1 MTMTARESEYD
12 VAVVGAGPGGY
23 VAAIRAAQLGLRTAI
38 VEREQLGGVCL
49 NWGCIPTKALLRSA
63 DVLRLA
69 RRASEFGV
77 SLQNPSADLP
87 AMVKRSRSVATQLQR
102 GVAHLMKKNGVATL
116 QGTARLDGPGGLKVQ
131 TADGA
136 TALQARHIVLAT
148 GARARQLPGLESDG
162 RRVWTYREALT
173 PSFLP
178 RRLLVVGAGAI
189 GVEFACFYQ
198 ALGSRVTL
206 VDMAERVLPAEDDE
220 ISAAVL
226 HALKGQGMAVHTGT
240 GIAASRWQDDHW
252 QVHLDGHD
260 NPVQADVI
268 LVAAGIVGNTE
279 GLCLEST
286 AVRVDRGHICTDAW
300 GATDQP
306 GVYAIGD
313 VAAAPWLAHKASHEA
328 VICIEKLAGLNP
340 EPLDAD
346 RIPACTYGYPQ
357 VAHVGLTEARA
368 RERGYKVRVGRFP
381 FAANGKAI
389 ALGATEGFTKVVFDD
404 ATGELLGAHMVGDEV
419 TEMIQGYGVAMGLE
433 TTEHELMHTVFAHPT
448 MSEAMHEA
456 VLAAYGRALHI

>member
-1 MTMTARESEYD
+1 MTARESEYD

-38 VEREQLGGVCL
+38 IEREHLGGVCL

-77 SLQNPSADLP
+77 SLQSPSADLP
-87 AMVKRSRSVATQLQR
+87 AMVKRSRAVAAQLQR
-102 GVAHLMKKNGVATL
+102 GVTHLMKKNGIATL
-116 QGTARLDGPGGLKVQ
+116 QGSARLDGPGRLKVAAGDAEQ
-131 TADGA
+131 TLRAK
-136 TALQARHIVLAT
+136 HIVLAT
-148 GARARQLPGLESDG
+148 GARARQLPGLEPDT
-162 RRVWTYREALT
+162 RRVWAYREALT
-173 PSFLP
+173 PAFLP
-178 RRLLVVGAGAI
+178 QRLLVVGAGAI

-206 VDMAERVLPAEDDE
+206 VDMADRVLPAEDEE

-226 HALKGQGMAVHTGT
+226 HALRGQGMAVHTGT
-240 GIAASRWQDDHW
+240 RLAGTRWQDKHW
-252 QVHLDGHD
+252 QVQLEGIDK
-260 NPVQADVI
+260 PVEADVI

-279 GLCLEST
+279 GLGLEST
-286 AVRVDRGHICTDAW
+286 SVRVERGHIRTNAW

-313 VAAAPWLAHKASHEA
+313 VAGAPWLAHKASHEA
-328 VICIEKLAGLNP
+328 VICIEKLAGLTP

-357 VAHVGLTEARA
+357 VAHVGLTEAQA
-368 RERGYKVRVGRFP
+368 RERGHAVKVGRFP

-404 ATGELLGAHMVGDEV
+404 TTGELLGAHMVGDEV
-419 TEMIQGYGVAMGLE
+419 TEMIQGYGLAMGLE

>member
-38 VEREQLGGVCL
+38 IEREHLGGVCL

-77 SLQNPSADLP
+77 SLQSPSADLP
-87 AMVKRSRSVATQLQR
+87 AMVKRSRAVAAQLQR
-102 GVAHLMKKNGVATL
+102 GVTHLMKKNGIATL
-116 QGTARLDGPGGLKVQ
+116 QGSARLDGPGRLKVAAGDAEQ
-131 TADGA
+131 TLRAK
-136 TALQARHIVLAT
+136 HIVLAT
-148 GARARQLPGLESDG
+148 GARARQLPGLEPDT
-162 RRVWTYREALT
+162 RRVWAYREALT
-173 PSFLP
+173 PAFLP
-178 RRLLVVGAGAI
+178 QRLLVVGAGAI

-206 VDMAERVLPAEDDE
+206 VDMADRVLPAEDEE

-226 HALKGQGMAVHTGT
+226 HALRGQGMAVHTGT
-240 GIAASRWQDDHW
+240 RLADTRWQDKHW
-252 QVHLDGHD
+252 QVQLEGIDK
-260 NPVQADVI
+260 PVEADVI

-279 GLCLEST
+279 GLGLEST
-286 AVRVDRGHICTDAW
+286 SVRVERGHIRTNAW

-313 VAAAPWLAHKASHEA
+313 VAGAPWLAHKASHEA
-328 VICIEKLAGLNP
+328 VICIEKLAGLTP

-357 VAHVGLTEARA
+357 VAHVGLTETQA
-368 RERGYKVRVGRFP
+368 RERGHAVKVGRFP

-404 ATGELLGAHMVGDEV
+404 TTGELLGAHMVGDEV
-419 TEMIQGYGVAMGLE
+419 TEMIQGYGLAMGLE